1 MIDLSAEINNEQAK
15 KALDDLRKRAKQCVS
30 ATITEFDRLD
40 FAVLRF
46 SSNMNRMGKNF
57 NLGSLEVK
65 LKYAQR
71 IFGELGKIAIPEVSN
86 EKAASEAR
94 KLTEAIN
101 SLNAELER
109 TQQIGGLG
117 LMAIVDAAREAR
129 QEVESVLSSI
139 GKAYPNIATSTSGA
153 EKSSNNAAQTKEETE
168 AVRDQV
174 IAYEELLDVLK
185 VSAVSREQV
194 AEQIKKIDAS
204 YQQHL
209 KTIKDI
215 NRIEGKLGEGERL
228 TSGQTQAREE
238 AKNAIEAERSALR
251 MYKNELREQ
260 DRILNAASG
269 SIDQMT
275 AALNRLRTEYSSL
288 SEDDRL
294 GERGKEIDAYMD
306 ALQQKIA
313 GVEGA
318 MKTQIGTMGSYG
330 NGFNALQFQ
339 IQQVARELPA
349 LAYGP
354 QIFFSALSNNL
365 PMLADEIAR
374 TKKEL
379 GGMRPVLKQIIGSV
393 VSWQTLL
400 IAGVTVFTMYGKE
413 IGAWVGSLFKGR
425 KALDEMAA
433 AQKVFNDTMTRGAI
447 DAQSEAVKFQ
457 LLYKTAT
464 DSAVAM
470 EQRTK
475 AVDEIRKLYPSYLEG
490 LSNEEIMLG
499 KASDAY
505 EKITTSIYQAAKAR
519 AAFSKLVELGEV
531 EIAAQAPDYRARAEE
546 AKRRQEM
553 AKADRQNVMGVSSE
567 QVKAY
572 NTMIR
577 QQERA
582 ERNAFKD
589 WVKTQGDKFE
599 WIKEQGIKTF
609 DELDAYISRTSKA
622 LEPTAALG
630 ITGDNKA
637 EEYRKAQEDAKRL
650 AEARKQA
657 EEKTIEVLKELG
669 EEATQNA
676 IDMMADG
683 LAKEIAQINRNY
695 DKKIEAVRNREAE
708 LRAANGGRLPNGA
721 QPRIDALIK
730 SYNAQRAVEVAK
742 ATERA
747 EAEAEE
753 ARKKELS
760 AMYDYIQQ
768 YGTLLERKS
777 AIAEEYG
784 QKIADASNEW
794 DKKRYAAE
802 RDALIQEIDD
812 QILKDSIN
820 WEEIFGDIANKSL
833 EGLKA
838 MRDEIRKLL
847 SSDLKF
853 SPTDVSKL
861 YEQYNKIGEAIDD
874 ASYSFAKFI
883 GFNDDGREK
892 AKRLREEYEEL
903 KRIFDE
909 LQQQQDEAEFKQ
921 FETQEAL
928 KDFVFQNTGKQ
939 VSGNESYD
947 SLKSLFSGAD
957 SNTQSQFNSLF
968 QNNTQASQQL
978 TDITSKVGQAGDAMG
993 KAGDALKNVGGGAA
1007 GTIGMIDKIIH
1018 GINDNIQSM
1027 VQLVEEL
1034 GVKESDFGRFV
1045 GEFAKSSQYAT
1056 NGWESLKKGD
1066 AVGVVANV
1074 LGSLRTLG
1082 NSLGELGIKGFGAS
1096 NPDLYRDIE
1105 RLTAVNEE
1113 LKNAI
1118 SSLTEVIEDVPI
1130 LEAVD
1135 EYAKQVQWLND
1146 AIANTQKMMLDSLNA
1161 YSNGFLG
1168 IGGKHSSRKAVDEG
1182 VSFREWQRISGIV
1195 DKSINSAADFFSLSS
1210 SEMLEVLRSAPDLYA
1225 KIKDLANNGYAD
1237 AGKFMDEYVE
1247 FAKQREELELAYRE
1261 TLTDISFDSLRD
1273 EFKSVL
1279 LDMELDASDFAKTF
1293 NKQLAN
1299 SIAEALM
1306 KEKYDRQIKE
1316 LFGQWGEY
1324 MESGGTLSDDEI
1336 KRLQEA
1342 KNLIYEQMA
1351 ADREGLRFLID
1362 EKLLSG
1368 QSATSKGFQTM
1379 DQEIGSELNGR
1390 FTDMQGKMTEIR
1402 DYIATMLQNQQ
1413 EGVNM
1418 TTDIRDIAIQISQS
1432 VADIRL
1438 YTEVLPQI
1446 QEDISSM
1453 SRTIKDRL

>member
-1 MIDLSAEINNEQAK
+1 MIDLTAEINNEQAK
-15 KALDDLRKRAKQCVS
+15 KALDDLRKRARQCVS
-30 ATITEFDRLD
+30 ATITEFDHLD
-40 FAVLRF
+40 MAVMRF
-46 SSNMNRMGKNF
+46 SSNMSRMGQNF

-65 LKYAQR
+65 IKQAHR
-71 IFGELGKIAIPEVSN
+71 VFGELGKIATPEGSN

-129 QEVESVLSSI
+129 QEVESVLLSI

-153 EKSSNNAAQTKEETE
+153 ENSSNNAAQTKEETE

-260 DRILNAASG
+260 DRIMNAARG

-275 AALNRLRTEYSSL
+275 AALNRLRTEYSRL

-294 GERGKEIDAYMD
+294 GERGKEIEAYMD

-318 MKTQIGTMGSYG
+318 MKTQIGTMGGY
-330 NGFNALQFQ
+330 NKGFNALQFQ

-379 GGMRPVLKQIIGSV
+379 GGMRPVLKQIVGSV

-400 IAGVTVFTMYGKE
+400 VAGVTIFTMYGKE
-413 IGAWVGSLFKGR
+413 ITEWVGSLFKGR

-464 DSAVAM
+464 DSVVAM

-505 EKITTSIYQAAKAR
+505 EKITISIYQAAKAR
-519 AAFSKLVELGEV
+519 AAFSKLVELGEI
-531 EIAAQAPDYRARAEE
+531 EIAAQAPDYRAKAEE
-546 AKRRQEM
+546 AKRRQEI
-553 AKADRQNVMGVSSE
+553 ASRNILNAGKGVDTSTYALAARSAE
-567 QVKAY
+567 K
-572 NTMIR
+572 
-577 QQERA
+577 A
-582 ERNAFKD
+582 ERNAFSD

-599 WIKEQGIKTF
+599 WIKGQGIKTF

-630 ITGDNKA
+630 ITGDNAA
-637 EEYRKAQEDAKRL
+637 EAYRKAQEEAKRI

-676 IDMMADG
+676 IDTMADG
-683 LAKEIAQINRNY
+683 LAKEISQINRNY

-708 LRAANGGRLPNGA
+708 LRAANGGKLPNGA
-721 QPRIDALIK
+721 QSRIDALIK
-730 SYNAQRAVEVAK
+730 SYDAQRSVEVAK

-760 AMYDYIQQ
+760 AMYDYLQE

-777 AIAEEYG
+777 AITEEYN

-794 DKKRYAAE
+794 DKKRFEAE
-802 RDALIQEIDD
+802 RDALIQDIDD

-861 YEQYNKIGEAIDD
+861 YEQYNKIGEAIDE

-883 GFNDDGREK
+883 GFNDPGREK
-892 AKRLREEYEEL
+892 AERLRKEYEEL
-903 KRIFDE
+903 KKIFEE

-939 VSGNESYD
+939 ISGNESYD

-968 QNNTQASQQL
+968 QNNAQASQQL
-978 TDITSKVGQAGDAMG
+978 TDITSKVGKAGDAMG
-993 KAGDALKNVGGGAA
+993 KAGSALQGVGGGAV
-1007 GTIGMIDKIIH
+1007 GVIGMIDKIIH

-1027 VQLVEEL
+1027 VHLVEEL

-1066 AVGVVANV
+1066 FVGVVSNV

-1082 NSLGELGIKGFGAS
+1082 NSLGELGINGFGAS

-1113 LKNAI
+1113 LTKAI

-1168 IGGKHSSRKAVDEG
+1168 IGGKQSSRKRVDEG
-1182 VSFREWQRISGIV
+1182 MTAKEWRRITEIV
-1195 DKSINSAADFFSLSS
+1195 GSSVDSATDFFNLSS
-1210 SEMLEVLRSAPDLYA
+1210 DQMLEVLRSAPDLYA
-1225 KIKDLANNGYAD
+1225 KIKDLADNGYAD
-1237 AGKFMDEYVE
+1237 AGKFMDEYIE
-1247 FAKQREELELAYRE
+1247 FAKQREELELSYRE
-1261 TLTDISFDSLRD
+1261 TITDISFDSLRD

-1306 KEKYDRQIKE
+1306 KEKYDRQIKD

-1324 MESGGTLSDDEI
+1324 MESGGYLSDEEI
-1336 KRLQEA
+1336 RQLQEA
-1342 KNLIYEQMA
+1342 KNRIYEQMA

-1362 EKLLSG
+1362 EELNG

-1379 DQEIGSELNGR
+1379 DQETGGELNGR
-1390 FTDMQGKMTEIR
+1390 FTDMQGKMAEIR
-1402 DYIATMLQNQQ
+1402 DYIATMLQNQR
-1413 EGVNM
+1413 EGVNIA
-1418 TTDIRDIAIQISQS
+1418 TDIRDIAIQISQS
-1432 VADIRL
+1432 VAEIQI

-1446 QEDISSM
+1446 QADISSM
-1453 SRTIKDRL
+1453 NKTIKDRL

>member
-15 KALDDLRKRAKQCVS
+15 KALEDLRKRAKQCVS
-30 ATITEFDRLD
+30 ATVTEFDRLD
-40 FAVLRF
+40 VAVLRF
-46 SSNMNRMGKNF
+46 SSNMSRMGQNF

-65 LKYAQR
+65 IKHAQR
-71 IFGELGKIAIPEVSN
+71 IFGELGKIATPEGSN
-86 EKAASEAR
+86 EKASSEAR

-101 SLNAELER
+101 SLNMELER
-109 TQQIGGLG
+109 TRQIGGAGFL
-117 LMAIVDAAREAR
+117 AIIDAAREAR
-129 QEVESVLSSI
+129 QEIDGVLSSL
-139 GKAYPNIATSTSGA
+139 GKSYPNISSSIPQVGTAPNNVASTKA
-153 EKSSNNAAQTKEETE
+153 ETE
-168 AVRDQV
+168 AVEDQK
-174 IAYEELLDVLK
+174 IAYEELLDVLQ
-185 VSAVSREQV
+185 VSAAKREQL

-209 KTIKDI
+209 KTVREI
-215 NRIEGKLGEGERL
+215 NRIEGKMGKGERL
-228 TSGQTQAREE
+228 SSEQTQAREE

-275 AALNRLRTEYSSL
+275 ASLNRLRAEYSRL

-294 GERGKEIDAYMD
+294 GERGKQIEAYMD
-306 ALQQKIA
+306 ALQQRIA
-313 GVEGA
+313 GVDMA
-318 MKTQIGTMGSYG
+318 MRTQVGTMAGYG

-374 TKKEL
+374 TRKEL
-379 GGMRPVLKQIIGSV
+379 GGMRPVLKQIFGSV

-400 IAGVTVFTMYGKE
+400 IAGVTIFTMYGKE
-413 IGAWVGSLFKGR
+413 IGEWVGSLFKGR

-433 AQKVFNDTMTRGAI
+433 AQKVFNDTMTKGAI

-464 DSAVAM
+464 DSTEAM
-470 EQRTK
+470 ERRTK

-505 EKITTSIYQAAKAR
+505 EQITTSIYQAAKAR

-546 AKRRQEM
+546 AKRRREAIQSSQNTPFYDQYLRGN
-553 AKADRQNVMGVSSE
+553 ADRQ
-567 QVKAY
+567 
-572 NTMIR
+572 TIDR
-577 QQERA
+577 LERA
-582 ERNAFKD
+582 ERAAFND

-599 WIKEQGIKTF
+599 WIKKEGIKTF

-630 ITGDNKA
+630 ITGEDEA
-637 EEYRKAQEDAKRL
+637 EAFRKAQEEAKRL

-657 EEKTIEVLKELG
+657 EEKTIEILKGLG
-669 EEATQNA
+669 EEATQTT

-708 LRAANGGRLPNGA
+708 LRAANGGKLPNGA

-730 SYNAQRAVEVAK
+730 SYDAQRAVEVAK

-747 EAEAEE
+747 SAEAEE

-760 AMYDYIQQ
+760 AMYDYLQQ

-777 AIAEEYG
+777 AITEEYN
-784 QKIADASNEW
+784 QKIAEASNEW
-794 DKKRYAAE
+794 DKKRFAAE

-838 MRDEIRKLL
+838 MREEIRKLL

-861 YEQYNKIGEAIDD
+861 YEQYHKIGEAIDD
-874 ASYSFAKFI
+874 ASFSFAKFI
-883 GFNDDGREK
+883 GFNDEGREK
-892 AKRLREEYEEL
+892 AERLRKEYEEL
-903 KRIFDE
+903 KRIFEE

-928 KDFVFQNTGKQ
+928 KDFVFQNTGTQ
-939 VSGNESYD
+939 ISGKESYD

-968 QNNTQASQQL
+968 QNNAQASQQL

-993 KAGDALKNVGGGAA
+993 KAGSALQGVGGGAA
-1007 GTIGMIDKIIH
+1007 GTIAMIDKIIH

-1027 VQLVEEL
+1027 VHLVEEL
-1034 GVKESDFGRFV
+1034 GVKETDFGRFV

-1066 AVGVVANV
+1066 FVGVVSNV

-1113 LKNAI
+1113 LTKAI

-1146 AIANTQKMMLDSLNA
+1146 AIANTQKMMVDSLNA

-1168 IGGKHSSRKAVDEG
+1168 IGGKHSSRNAVDEG
-1182 VSFREWQRISGIV
+1182 ITAKEWQRITEIV
-1195 DKSINSAADFFSLSS
+1195 GRSVDSATDFFNLSS
-1210 SEMLEVLRSAPDLYA
+1210 EQMLEVLRSAPDLYA
-1225 KIKDLANNGYAD
+1225 KIKDLADNGYAD
-1237 AGKFMDEYVE
+1237 AGKFMDEYIE
-1247 FAKQREELELAYRE
+1247 FAKQREELELSYRE
-1261 TLTDISFDSLRD
+1261 TITDISFDSLRD

-1279 LDMELDASDFAKTF
+1279 VDMELDASDFAKTF

-1324 MESGGTLSDDEI
+1324 MESGGALSDEEI
-1336 KRLQEA
+1336 RQLQEA
-1342 KNLIYEQMA
+1342 KNRIYEQMT

-1362 EKLLSG
+1362 EELSG
-1368 QSATSKGFQTM
+1368 QEATAKGYQTM
-1379 DQEIGSELNGR
+1379 DQETGSELNGR

-1402 DYIATMLQNQQ
+1402 DYVASMLLTQR

-1418 TTDIRDIAIQISQS
+1418 ATDIRDIAIQISQS

-1446 QEDISSM
+1446 QQDIHSM
-1453 SRTIKDRL
+1453 NKTINERL